1 VILTSACS
9 ALRLSGTDD
18 LSVCYF
24 GYASVQQ
31 LGKVCLVME
40 DTFDNGINS
49 DFWSHEVRL
58 DGFG

>member
-1 VILTSACS
+1 MILTSAWS
-9 ALRLSGTDD
+9 SLPLYGADHR
-18 LSVCYF
+18 SVCYF

-49 DFWSHEVRL
+49 AFWSHEVRL